1 MKETEKK
8 HDNLKQNAHSRN
20 FFFTFSSQKK
30 NKRNQNTDS
39 VVEKKKQTKTVVK
52 KYVQIH
58 FFASFSSSHLYGD
71 DEPFMYES
79 HTE

>member
-8 HDNLKQNAHSRN
+8 RQLETKCSFSE

-58 FFASFSSSHLYGD
+58 FFASLSSHLYGD